1 MANKGQNEVKK
12 QKQTMESQ
20 LEKVTVD
27 IERSDELDD
36 EQMKGEDDTY
46 NQKMLHRQVEIP
58 IWKGESSETVG
69 NERQTSDR
77 HVDGG
82 RARLVLHSTV
92 ERMPG
97 REKRERSANP
107 RYKDY
112 LWCLNRGKKEGGGGG
127 ESEV

>member
-1 MANKGQNEVKK
+1 
-12 QKQTMESQ
+12 MESQ

-46 NQKMLHRQVEIP
+46 NQKMLHRHVEIP

-82 RARLVLHSTV
+82 RARFVLHPTM
-92 ERMPG
+92 ERKPG
-97 REKRERSANP
+97 RERRERHANP
-107 RYKDY
+107 RYRDY
-112 LWCLNRGKKEGGGGG
+112 LWSLNRGSKEEGGRG
-127 ESEV
+127 ENQI